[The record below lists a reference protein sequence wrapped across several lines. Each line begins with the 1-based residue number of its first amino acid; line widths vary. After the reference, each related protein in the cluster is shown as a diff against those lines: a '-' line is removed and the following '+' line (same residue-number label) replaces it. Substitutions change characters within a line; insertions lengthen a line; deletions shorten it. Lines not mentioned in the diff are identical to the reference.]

1 MTDTNQFLQ
10 VNWVDGMKINK
21 SHFIAIQNYV
31 NQIAN
36 GLGQVHL
43 TDINFGLISNA
54 QQGNSLKFNFFIDN
68 HKMIKVKLE
77 ECRAITFGGER
88 IFISPI
94 IAHFL
99 NVEAEYNLN
108 ADEEELRNVQ
118 EKILL
123 VNVTINPYS
132 FVPFGEPDP
141 EENPPRYP
149 FLVPEYSLS
158 IVPESKNKSG
168 HSKNQLTIG
177 KIIVNSVE
185 AYIDETYIPACTT
198 VESHPKLLEL
208 HGFLNRFYG
217 QLEIYAV
224 QIIQKIHTKNQ
235 NNHLSM
241 MILDLSD
248 KISMFLGGTINSS
261 KQSSIYEPPV
271 YMLDKVVSLGR
282 VMKNYVDSKSGSGK
296 EELLNYFSEWCSL
309 QQGDFEILFS
319 KLVNTDYAH
328 ADMYVLI
335 DKIITF
341 VRTIDELFASLS
353 RLDYIG
359 RKKETGIFVKERQ
372 ESPVGIIDSKPKNRK
387 SFLED

>member
-1 MTDTNQFLQ
+1 MTDINQFLQ

-21 SHFIAIQNYV
+21 SHFLAIQNYV
-31 NQIAN
+31 NYVAN
-36 GLGQVHL
+36 GLGQIHL
-43 TDINFGLISNA
+43 TDVNFGLISNA
-54 QQGNSLKFNFFIDN
+54 QLGNALKFNFFVDN
-68 HKMIKVKLE
+68 HKMVKVKLD
-77 ECRAITFGGER
+77 ECKAISRGGER
-88 IFISPI
+88 IFITPI

-99 NVEAEYNLN
+99 NVEAEYNLQN
-108 ADEEELRNVQ
+108 DEDELRGGQ
-118 EKILL
+118 EKNLL
-123 VNVTINPYS
+123 INVSVNPYN

-141 EENPPRYP
+141 DENPPRYP
-149 FLVPEYSLS
+149 FLVPEFSLS
-158 IVPESKNKSG
+158 IVPETKNKSG
-168 HSKNQLTIG
+168 FHKNHLTIG
-177 KIIVNSVE
+177 KIIVNSAE

-208 HGFLNRFYG
+208 HGFINRFYG
-217 QLEIYAV
+217 QLEIHTI

-248 KISMFLGGTINSS
+248 KISMFLAGNINAS
-261 KQSSIYEPPV
+261 KQTSTFEPPV

-296 EELLNYFSEWCSL
+296 EELLNYFAEWCSL
-309 QQGDFEILFS
+309 QQGDFEIMFS
-319 KLVNTDYAH
+319 NLVNTDYDH
-328 ADMYVLI
+328 SDMYVLI
-335 DKIITF
+335 DKVITF
-341 VRTIDELFASLS
+341 IRTIDELFASLS

-372 ESPVGIIDSKPKNRK
+372 EATVGILDSKPKNRK

>member
-1 MTDTNQFLQ
+1 MTDINQFLQ

-21 SHFIAIQNYV
+21 SHFLAIQNYINYV
-31 NQIAN
+31 AS
-36 GLGQVHL
+36 GLGQIHL

-54 QQGNSLKFNFFIDN
+54 QQGNALKFDFFVDN
-68 HKMIKVKLE
+68 HKMIKVKLD
-77 ECRAITFGGER
+77 ECKAITFGGER
-88 IFISPI
+88 IFITPI

-99 NVEAEYNLN
+99 NVESTYNLQN
-108 ADEEELRNVQ
+108 DEDELRNGQ
-118 EKILL
+118 EKNLL
-123 VNVTINPYS
+123 INVSVNPYN

-149 FLVPEYSLS
+149 FLIPEFSLS
-158 IVPESKNKSG
+158 IVPETKNKSG
-168 HSKNQLTIG
+168 FHKNQLTIG
-177 KIIVNSVE
+177 KIIVNAAEV
-185 AYIDETYIPACTT
+185 YIDETYIPACTT

-208 HGFLNRFYG
+208 HGFINRFYG
-217 QLEIYAV
+217 QLEIHTV

-248 KISMFLGGTINSS
+248 KISMFLAANINSS
-261 KQSSIYEPPV
+261 KQTSTFEPPV

-296 EELLNYFSEWCSL
+296 EELLNYFAEWCSV
-309 QQGDFEILFS
+309 QQGDFEIMFS
-319 KLVNTDYAH
+319 NLVNTDYDH
-328 ADMYVLI
+328 SDMYVLI

-341 VRTIDELFASLS
+341 IRTIDELFASLS

-372 ESPVGIIDSKPKNRK
+372 ESPVGILDSKPKNRK

>member
-1 MTDTNQFLQ
+1 MTDSNQFLQ

-21 SHFIAIQNYV
+21 SHFLAIQNYINFV
-31 NQIAN
+31 AN
-36 GLGQVHL
+36 GLGQIHL

-54 QQGNSLKFNFFIDN
+54 QVGNALKFNFFVDN
-68 HKMIKVKLE
+68 HKMVKVKLD
-77 ECRAITFGGER
+77 ECKAITFGGER
-88 IFISPI
+88 IFITPI

-99 NVEAEYNLN
+99 NVEAEYNLRN
-108 ADEEELRNVQ
+108 DEDELRSGQ
-118 EKILL
+118 EKNLL
-123 VNVTINPYS
+123 INVSVNPHNFI
-132 FVPFGEPDP
+132 PFGEPDS

-149 FLVPEYSLS
+149 FLVPEFSLS
-158 IVPESKNKSG
+158 IVPETKNKSG
-168 HSKNQLTIG
+168 FHKSQLTIG
-177 KIIVNSVE
+177 KIIVNSAE

-208 HGFLNRFYG
+208 HGFINRFYG
-217 QLEIYAV
+217 QLEIHTI

-248 KISMFLGGTINSS
+248 KISMFLAGNINTS
-261 KQSSIYEPPV
+261 KQTSTFEPPV
-271 YMLDKVVSLGR
+271 YMLDKIVSLGR

-296 EELLNYFSEWCSL
+296 EELLNYFAEWCSL
-309 QQGDFEILFS
+309 QQGDFEIMFS
-319 KLVNTDYAH
+319 NLVNTDYDH
-328 ADMYVLI
+328 SDMYMLI
-335 DKIITF
+335 DKVITF
-341 VRTIDELFASLS
+341 IRTIDELFTSLS

-372 ESPVGIIDSKPKNRK
+372 ESTVGILDSKPKNRK